1 MHVAW
6 IIYPIDQS
14 KWASPMVVQPNKH
27 DPSKLRICVDFRDLN
42 KVTLTDPFPTP
53 YANEI
58 LNEVAEHEC
67 YSFTNEFS
75 CYNQVLIAKED

>member
-1 MHVAW
+1 MLAVG

-14 KWASPMVVQPNKH
+14 RWASPMVIQPKKH
-27 DPSKLRICVDFRDLN
+27 DLIRLIICVNFRELN

-58 LNEVAEHEC
+58 LNEVAGHE
-67 YSFTNEFS
+67 
-75 CYNQVLIAKED
+75 